1 MPARK
6 NTSGTKAEMHVFRE
20 IQSVPTVLQLST
32 APTDFSGKSQGYN
45 TSNEGERH
53 SALQTLIYRARSV
66 QCDDEV
72 NNFRLPPLTTYASH
86 PVSATAEETI
96 TTKKS
101 FCSYP
106 TSNTSSTKGRSTAR
120 TCNCLPNAGILWKH
134 CYSATFIHLATQSHP
149 HTSDYSDNY
158 RKRKAQN
165 FSMKFYLL
173 LQGIKHENV

>member
-1 MPARK
+1 MSERK

-20 IQSVPTVLQLST
+20 IRSVPTVLQLST
-32 APTDFSGKSQGYN
+32 APTVFSGKSQGCN

-53 SALQTLIYRARSV
+53 SASQTLIYRAHSV

-72 NNFRLPPLTTYASH
+72 NNFRVPPSATYASH
-86 PVSATAEETI
+86 PVSATAEETR

-101 FCSYP
+101 FCSYA
-106 TSNTSSTKGRSTAR
+106 TSNISSTEGRSMAR

-149 HTSDYSDNY
+149 HTSDCSDNY
-158 RKRKAQN
+158 RSRKSQN

-173 LQGIKHENV
+173 LQGIKYENI